1 MIYKVNYL
9 LHLSVSHQRF
19 FLKFVQEAR
28 RLPYSGGL
36 LREKTSRIGEKYD
49 FRRENFHRLLAF
61 AMPEDTTPPNFT

>member
-1 MIYKVNYL
+1 MHI
-9 LHLSVSHQRF
+9 SVSHQRF

-28 RLPYSGGL
+28 RLLYSGEL

-61 AMPEDTTPPNFT
+61 ATPEDTTPPNFT